1 MCNRLISRCRAT
13 VWQASNTVGSSASC
27 YCCYYDNNDDDNDDD
42 HDDDDD
48 DDDNADDNV
57 YEMNEFG
64 LSHTAGL
71 APEHP
76 FPSAVIDAF
85 DALLWCA
92 GDVWRATC
100 DV

>member
-1 MCNRLISRCRAT
+1 MCNRLISCCRAT
-13 VWQASNTVGSSASC
+13 AWQASNTVGPSSSC
-27 YCCYYDNNDDDNDDD
+27 YCCYYDDNDDHDHDDDD
-42 HDDDDD
+42 HDDDDT
-48 DDDNADDNV
+48 ADGNV
-57 YEMNEFG
+57 YEMLEFG
-64 LSHTAGL
+64 LSRTAGL

-76 FPSAVIDAF
+76 FPAAVIDAF